1 MSIATEL
8 GQSTLSSC
16 SQGPSNM
23 EISMVKLPSKN
34 SPEYDELFP
43 LVRVEDIS
51 PNDRFING
59 YIPTSANQRR
69 VKRSIMM
76 AISPHS
82 HMMNFRRAAVLPRFT
97 KAADGKLM
105 VSFNEEDRPA
115 VGMTPEW
122 WEEFARNV
130 SKNNRSRLGTD
141 YEYDVFLGT
150 IIKDL
155 VENKGYGIREA
166 WKITCDS
173 QLIASNLGKHSKKRY
188 KRARHAK
195 GKIYDAEKIRFIL
208 KGHSENCFYIVGNY
222 SEGRDIRYTASMFE
236 AQYKNT
242 VYLRSEGWIVL
253 DK

>member
-1 MSIATEL
+1 MKKQTENGLIL
-8 GQSTLSSC
+8 GSNSQKITSTTRFD
-16 SQGPSNM
+16 
-23 EISMVKLPSKN
+23 EI
-34 SPEYDELFP
+34 FP
-43 LVRVEDIS
+43 IVNIEDIS
-51 PNDRFING
+51 LNDKFLRHRPKTPNQTRI
-59 YIPTSANQRR
+59 RR
-69 VKRSIMM
+69 DIITAKKR
-76 AISPHS
+76 
-82 HMMNFRRAAVLPRFT
+82 HMENFRAAAILPSFYKVKDEPIT
-97 KAADGKLM
+97 FYYNDG
-105 VSFNEEDRPA
+105 EEPA

-173 QLIASNLGKHSKKRY
+173 QLIASNLGKHSKKGY

-195 GKIYDAEKIRFIL
+195 GRIYNAEKIRFIL